1 MKTPQTMTRFSASDL
16 GMTPSATLSATALAT
31 AAWAGPNI
39 CTAWLAPLIE
49 TLVIRTVAGLQRRL
63 GSRTASRLLC
73 PWLWLARALANAV
86 PTGPSF
92 EPMSRSIWATSFPPP
107 ARASPM
113 NIDIAASPW
122 VVVLSRTESAKLAG
136 LYYDDG
142 HQGKEKSGGAGR
154 LGKRKR

>member
-16 GMTPSATLSATALAT
+16 GMMPSATLSATALAT

-39 CTAWLAPLIE
+39 WTAWPAPLMV
-49 TLVIRTVAGLQRRL
+49 TLVIRTVAGLQMRL

-73 PWLWLARALANAV
+73 PWVCEPRALANAV

-92 EPMSRSIWATSFPPP
+92 EPMSRSMWATSLPLPV
-107 ARASPM
+107 RASPM

-122 VVVLSRTESAKLAG
+122 VVVRSRTESGKLEG
-136 LYYDDG
+136 LYYDDRV
-142 HQGKEKSGGAGR
+142 QGKEKSEG
-154 LGKRKR
+154 